1 MENSLWGSDWSQVR
15 SLWSLD
21 PSVAH
26 LNHGSFGAVPIPV
39 QTAQEELRGRVEAN
53 PMKSLSRSLSR
64 DLDEARQVVSSFLGA
79 SLEGFVFVPNA
90 TTGANTVLAS
100 SFIKPGDEV
109 LATDQTYG
117 AVRYAAERVCGERS
131 ARLITCPVPL
141 PSHGPD
147 ELVEA
152 VLSGTTSKTRLA
164 IVDHIASPTGLVF
177 PVIRLVEEL
186 QDRGILVMVDAAHA
200 PGMVDVDIDRLN
212 ADFWA
217 GNFHKWCCAP
227 RGSAG
232 LWVREDHRK
241 SIKPLV
247 SSWYLNEDYPSC
259 FRWLGTDDY
268 TPYLAIPAALDFMEN
283 LGWKR
288 IREHNNALAQY
299 GKDVVN
305 EALGTEKVMPGLET
319 MFEAMTL
326 VRLPPG
332 NVRTDEEARI
342 LQARLANMLGVE
354 AAPISWNGRGYLRLS
369 AQVYNA
375 PAEYDKL
382 AEGIADLLGVESPKS
397 D

>member
-1 MENSLWGSDWSQVR
+1 M
-15 SLWSLD
+15 
-21 PSVAH
+21 
-26 LNHGSFGAVPIPV
+26 
-39 QTAQEELRGRVEAN
+39 
-53 PMKSLSRSLSR
+53 
-64 DLDEARQVVSSFLGA
+64 
-79 SLEGFVFVPNA
+79 
-90 TTGANTVLAS
+90 
-100 SFIKPGDEV
+100 
-109 LATDQTYG
+109 
-117 AVRYAAERVCGERS
+117 
-131 ARLITCPVPL
+131 
-141 PSHGPD
+141 
-147 ELVEA
+147 
-152 VLSGTTSKTRLA
+152 A

-177 PVIRLVEEL
+177 PLTRLVEEL
-186 QDRGILVMVDAAHA
+186 QDRGILVLVDAAHV
-200 PGMVDVDIDRLN
+200 PGMVDVSIDRLN
-212 ADFWA
+212 ADFWV
-217 GNFHKWCCAP
+217 GSFHKWCCAP

-247 SSWYLNEDYPSC
+247 SSWYLNEEYPSC

-268 TPYLAIPAALDFMEN
+268 TPYLAVPAALGFMEN

-288 IREHNNALAQY
+288 IREHNNSLAQY

-382 AEGIADLLGVESPKS
+382 AEGISDLLGVESPDSHSKGRV
-397 D
+397 